1 MKIKVCGMRDAENI
15 QQVRALGVDMIG
27 LIFWPKSPR
36 YVENISSHAG
46 LIPDLRNE
54 NITEGNG
61 EEASYVGVFVDE
73 MPQNV
78 VTQAYN
84 YKLGYIQLH
93 GSESPVYIDNLKRTL
108 VPDILPDV
116 KIIKAIS
123 IEQASD
129 IEKWREYKGHADLLL
144 FDTKCK
150 SAGGSGK
157 QFDWSLLEKYDGD
170 IPFLLSGG
178 IGPDDVER
186 VKAFHHPMCIGI
198 DLNSKFE
205 KTNID
210 EGGRTT
216 TTPGI
221 KDVDKLKTFIS
232 ALSKTRKNSV

>member
-1 MKIKVCGMRDAENI
+1 MRDAENI
-15 QQVRALGVDMIG
+15 KQVRALGVDMIG

-36 YVENISSHAG
+36 YVQNISSNAG

-54 NITEGNG
+54 DIAEENVG
-61 EEASYVGVFVDE
+61 EASYVGVFVDE

-84 YKLGYIQLH
+84 YNLGYIQLH

-108 VPDILPDV
+108 IPDIRPDV
-116 KIIKAIS
+116 KIIKALS

-129 IEKWREYKGHADLLL
+129 IEKWREYKGHADMLL

-150 SAGGSGK
+150 SVGGSGK
-157 QFDWSLLEKYDGD
+157 QFDWSLVEKYDGN

-178 IGPDDVER
+178 IGPDDAEQ
-186 VKAFHHPMCIGI
+186 VKNFYHPMCVGI

-205 KTNID
+205 KTFTNENGEMEKI
-210 EGGRTT
+210 
-216 TTPGI
+216 PGM

-232 ALSKTRKNSV
+232 ALSKTRENSVKNVKK

>member
-27 LIFWPKSPR
+27 LIFWPGSPR
-36 YVENISSHAG
+36 YVQSISSHAG

-54 NITEGNG
+54 DIAEGSNG
-61 EEASYVGVFVDE
+61 KAKYVGVFVDE

-78 VTQAYN
+78 ITQAYN

-108 VPDILPDV
+108 VPDILPEV
-116 KIIKAIS
+116 KIIKALS
-123 IEQASD
+123 VEQASD
-129 IEKWREYKGHADLLL
+129 IEKWREYKGYADMLL

-150 SAGGSGK
+150 SVGGSGR
-157 QFDWSLLEKYDGD
+157 QFDWSLIEKYDGD

-178 IGPDDVER
+178 IGPEDAER
-186 VKAFHHPMCIGI
+186 VKSFHHPMCIGI

-205 KTNID
+205 KTHTD
-210 EGGRTT
+210 EQGKTVK
-216 TTPGI
+216 TPGM
-221 KDVDKLKTFIS
+221 KDIDKLRTFIS
-232 ALSKTRKNSV
+232 AISKTR

>member
-205 KTNID
+205 KTDID
-210 EGGRTT
+210 EGGQTT

>member
-1 MKIKVCGMRDAENI
+1 MRDAENI

-205 KTNID
+205 KTDID
-210 EGGRTT
+210 EGGQTT